1 MAGTTTTAKP
11 VAGGGGGGGVPA
23 KFLCKKVIDAAA
35 GDKGVRCMI
44 RVKDS
49 MWGGARDGL
58 SIEIRETKVKKKC
71 EALHG
76 RPRGRHGEDL
86 SP

>member
-11 VAGGGGGGGVPA
+11 VAGGGVPA